1 MLVIKEGLTRE
12 GILCEPSRV
21 IKAIQRDVVPLDIP
35 ANIIPI
41 SGASFR
47 KREQKRQHDFSTFHF
62 FPQPKKSHEYKEN
75 HFYDTFLEEISLLA
89 IGICMWRELF
99 RFEIFLRFLRNFLIR
114 ILIRTSLVFR

>member
-47 KREQKRQHDFSTFHF
+47 KRE
-62 FPQPKKSHEYKEN
+62 
-75 HFYDTFLEEISLLA
+75 
-89 IGICMWRELF
+89 
-99 RFEIFLRFLRNFLIR
+99 
-114 ILIRTSLVFR
+114 